1 MSRNLSVTKKGGY
14 DGLAREMGLARG
26 MDIFK
31 SFKEL
36 RLSTLLR
43 KQSKLLHLEHEL
55 QALSSGNIDSQGGE
69 ELLRRIEALMDEIDE
84 KLKEYSKR
92 IHSLLIPININTT

>member
-1 MSRNLSVTKKGGY
+1 MSANLTMIKKRGY
-14 DGLAREMGLARG
+14 DGLAREMASDRG

-36 RLSTLLR
+36 RLDVLLR

-55 QALSSGNIDSQGGE
+55 QALSSGFLSSQASE
-69 ELLRRIEALMDEIDE
+69 ESQRRIERLMDEIEE
-84 KLKEYSKR
+84 KLEEYSKK
-92 IHSLLIPININTT
+92 IHRLLPSI